1 MTRKFKICVILILFF
16 FASCSTKSYVV
27 SDLNAVGVITK
38 KKVVKNWEGAECK
51 YKVWINP
58 ETSVWMV
65 LNSKLEVGDT
75 VYIKSETK
83 MVLYTK

>member
-1 MTRKFKICVILILFF
+1 MKKIILLAVFLSVVLI
-16 FASCSTKSYVV
+16 SCSTKCYVV

-58 ETSVWMV
+58 ETSVWLV
-65 LNSKLEVGDT
+65 LNNKLEVGDT
-75 VYIKSETK
+75 VYIKSEIR
-83 MVLYTK
+83 MVLYAK